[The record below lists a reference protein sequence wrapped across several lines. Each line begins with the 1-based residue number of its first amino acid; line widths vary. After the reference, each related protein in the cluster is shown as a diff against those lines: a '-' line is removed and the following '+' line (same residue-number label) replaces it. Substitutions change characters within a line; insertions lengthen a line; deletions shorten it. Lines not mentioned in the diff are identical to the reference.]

1 MNLKDLFFDLYCAP
15 VEAHVEE
22 ILNRL
27 GFIQNPDNWRP
38 FGQTESN
45 FSVVENQQASP
56 IPALIEKI
64 TNGVD
69 AILMRMCM
77 ERDIDPRSEAAPRSI
92 EDALNRF
99 FPHHKNWD
107 LASERNKQ
115 AESLQIIADGPRKE
129 TSLIIYDDGEGQMPE
144 NFEDTFLSLL
154 RGNKND
160 IHFVQGK
167 YNMGG
172 TGAVAFCGK
181 CRYQLI
187 GSRRFRDSDRFGFTL
202 VRRHPLTSG
211 EEKKKKS
218 TWYEYL
224 VIDGEIPSFALM
236 GDMELGLRNRKFSTG
251 TVIKLYS
258 YHLPAG
264 SRSVISRDLNQ
275 SINEYFFNPALP
287 IFTIDRAE
295 RYPDDRAPERSLY
308 GLKRR
313 LEEDGQRYVEGYF
326 SESVDDK
333 DIGHFYVT
341 CYVFKP
347 RIEDR
352 SFKETKETVRREFF
366 KNNMSV
372 LFSMN
377 GQVHGSYTSEFITR
391 SLKLPLLKDH
401 VLIHVEC
408 TDVHLTFRDE
418 LFMASRD
425 RLKKGP
431 ESEKLRGKLAAVLAK
446 GHLREIHK
454 NRKSAI
460 TVENKEADDLVRSLT
475 RNLPFRKELTDLI
488 QQTFKLDNTQDGRK
502 KDKAREKPKEDGPD
516 TPVFAPQRYP
526 TILNVDLKAKGDDGI
541 PMTSLPKGGERSI
554 KFSTDAEDHY
564 LDRTDDPGEFQIGL
578 LEFGSGGHGNGRPI
592 PSTIETVLDVVK
604 SSPRN
609 GTIRVQVRPTD
620 YLRVGDAIKLK
631 ASLSTPS
638 GTLEQIFLIKLTD
651 PVKKPKEPR
660 RGPQTSEQL
669 GLPKLTMVYKD
680 KEELTWE
687 KLQDNGIDMNHD
699 IVVYPFV
706 EDGMLSTIYINMDS
720 NVLLSYRARLK
731 GEEAI
736 SAADRRYIS
745 AVYFHTLFLYTI
757 TKSQKYKISREEDGR
772 GSNPVEETEYI
783 SDLFKIS
790 YAQFLLNFD
799 TQELIAALDS

>member
-1 MNLKDLFFDLYCAP
+1 M
-15 VEAHVEE
+15 
-22 ILNRL
+22 
-27 GFIQNPDNWRP
+27 
-38 FGQTESN
+38 
-45 FSVVENQQASP
+45 
-56 IPALIEKI
+56 AL
-64 TNGVD
+64 
-69 AILMRMCM
+69 AQLC
-77 ERDIDPRSEAAPRSI
+77 
-92 EDALNRF
+92 
-99 FPHHKNWD
+99 
-107 LASERNKQ
+107 
-115 AESLQIIADGPRKE
+115 
-129 TSLIIYDDGEGQMPE
+129 
-144 NFEDTFLSLL
+144 
-154 RGNKND
+154 
-160 IHFVQGK
+160 
-167 YNMGG
+167 
-172 TGAVAFCGK
+172 FCGER
-181 CRYQLI
+181 RYQLI
-187 GSRRFRDSDRFGFTL
+187 GSKRFKDSDRFGFTL
-202 VRRHPLTSG
+202 VRRHPLTLN

-224 VIDGEIPSFALM
+224 VVDGEIPSFALM
-236 GDMELGLRNRKFSTG
+236 NALDLGLRNRKFRTG

-258 YHLPAG
+258 YHLPLG

-295 RYPDDRAPERSLY
+295 RYPEDRAPERSLY

-313 LEEDGQRYVEGYF
+313 LEEEGQRYVEGYF
-326 SESVDDK
+326 SENVDDQE
-333 DIGHFYVT
+333 IGHFHVT
-341 CYVFKP
+341 CYVFRP
-347 RIEDR
+347 RIEER
-352 SFKETKETVRREFF
+352 SFKETKDTVRREFF

-401 VLIHVEC
+401 LLIHVEC
-408 TDVHLTFRDE
+408 TDIHLAFRNE

-431 ESEKLRGKLAAVLAK
+431 ESEKLRSKLAAILAK
-446 GHLREIHK
+446 SHLREIHK
-454 NRKSAI
+454 SRKSAI
-460 TVENKEADDLVRSLT
+460 TIENKEADDLVRSLT

-488 QQTFKLDNTQDGRK
+488 QQTFKLDNTRDGRRRS
-502 KDKAREKPKEDGPD
+502 KAREKTEGNGSDA
-516 TPVFAPQRYP
+516 PVFSPQRYP
-526 TILNVDLKAKGDDGI
+526 TVLSIDLKAKDDEGI
-541 PMTSLPKGGERSI
+541 PMTSLPKGSERSI
-554 KFSTDAEDHY
+554 RFSTNAEDHY

-578 LEFGSGGHGNGRPI
+578 LEFDGGGHGNGRPI
-592 PSTIETVLDVVK
+592 PSTVETVLDVVK

-620 YLRVGDAIKLK
+620 HLQVGDAIKLK

-651 PVKKPKEPR
+651 PGKKPKEPK

-669 GLPKLTMVYKD
+669 GLPQLIMVYKNK
-680 KEELTWE
+680 KEPTWE
-687 KLQDNGIDMNHD
+687 KLQESGIDMDHEV
-699 IVVYPFV
+699 VVYPFV

-720 NVLLSYRARLK
+720 NVFLSYRARLK
-731 GEEAI
+731 GEDAI
-736 SAADRRYIS
+736 STAERRYIS

-757 TKSQKYKISREEDGR
+757 TKSQKYRISQEEDGQ

-790 YAQFLLNFD
+790 YAQFLLNFG